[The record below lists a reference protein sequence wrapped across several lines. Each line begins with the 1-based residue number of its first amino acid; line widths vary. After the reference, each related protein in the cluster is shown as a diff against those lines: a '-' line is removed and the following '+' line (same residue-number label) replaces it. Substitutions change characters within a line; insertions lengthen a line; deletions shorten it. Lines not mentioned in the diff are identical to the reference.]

1 MTEGRTV
8 ADRTEDRQADFTAER
23 APDGVDVTRPSIAR
37 VYDYLLGG
45 KDNFSA
51 DRVVGDKI
59 KTALPEVHLGVRA
72 QRMVLRRAIHHIVGD
87 AGIRQLIDIGSGL
100 PTAGN
105 VHEVAQGIAPETRV
119 VYVDNDP
126 IVLAHA
132 RALLAGSVGVSVVDG
147 DLLDAERLFADP
159 VLRAEI
165 DFDRPVGLLLCGI
178 VHYISDEEDP
188 AGILARLVAAL
199 PSGSHVFLHHLVKA
213 GTPGEKAA
221 EAAMRQGMGRGFFRT
236 PEQVGSFLTG
246 LDLVEPGLVRVPD
259 WRPDGSEDSAEDHP
273 VLRLAVAAVG
283 RRP

>member
-1 MTEGRTV
+1 MGSAGDDQWTTSAG
-8 ADRTEDRQADFTAER
+8 ER
-23 APDGVDVTRPSIAR
+23 APQGVDITRPSIAR

-45 KDNFSA
+45 KDSFSS

-72 QRMVLRRAIHHIVGD
+72 QRMVLGRAIRYLVGET
-87 AGIRQLIDIGSGL
+87 GIRQLIDIGSGL

-105 VHEVAQGIAPETRV
+105 VHEVAQDVAPETRV

-132 RALLAGSVGVSVVDG
+132 RALLAGSVGVSVLDS
-147 DLLDAERLFADP
+147 DLLEPEALLDAPA
-159 VLRAEI
+159 LRAAI
-165 DFDRPVGLLLCGI
+165 DFDRPIGLLLCGV

-188 AGILARLVAAL
+188 AGLIARLVAPL
-199 PSGSHVFLHHLVKA
+199 PSGSHVFLHHLVEA

-221 EAAMRQGMGRGFFRT
+221 EAAMRQGMGRGYFRT
-236 PEQVGSFLTG
+236 PGQVRDLLAG
-246 LDLVEPGLVRVPD
+246 LDLIEPGLVRVPD
-259 WRPDGSEDSAEDHP
+259 WRPDGSEDSADDHP

-283 RRP
+283 RKS

>member
-1 MTEGRTV
+1 V
-8 ADRTEDRQADFTAER
+8 ASAGDDQWTTSAGER
-23 APDGVDVTRPSIAR
+23 APRGVDITRPSIAR

-45 KDNFSA
+45 KDNFTS

-59 KTALPEVHLGVRA
+59 KTALPEVRLGVRA
-72 QRMVLRRAIHHIVGD
+72 QRMVLGRAIRYLVGE

-105 VHEVAQGIAPETRV
+105 VHEVAQDLAPETRV

-132 RALLAGSVGVSVVDG
+132 RALLAGSVGVAVLDRDLVHPEK
-147 DLLDAERLFADP
+147 LLDAPA
-159 VLRAEI
+159 LRAAI
-165 DFDRPVGLLLCGI
+165 DFDQPIGLLLCGI

-188 AGILARLVAAL
+188 AGIIARLVAPL
-199 PSGSHVFLHHLVKA
+199 PSGSHVFLHHLVEA

-221 EAAMRQGMGRGFFRT
+221 EAAMRQGMGRGYFRT
-236 PEQVGSFLTG
+236 PDQVRDLLTG
-246 LDLVEPGLVRVPD
+246 LDLVEPGLVHVPE
-259 WRPDGSEDSAEDHP
+259 WRPDGSEDSADEHP

-283 RRP
+283 RKP

>member
-1 MTEGRTV
+1 VVASGDDGRGAASTE
-8 ADRTEDRQADFTAER
+8 E
-23 APDGVDVTRPSIAR
+23 APGGVDIGRPSIAR

-45 KDNFSA
+45 KDNFAA
-51 DRVVGDKI
+51 DRAVGDKI

-72 QRMVLRRAIHHIVGD
+72 QRMVLGRAIRYLVGE

-105 VHEVAQGIAPETRV
+105 VHEVAHEVAEDTRV
-119 VYVDNDP
+119 IYVDNDP

-132 RALLAGSVGVSVVDG
+132 RALLAGSAGVSVLDG
-147 DLLDAERLFADP
+147 DLLDPDRLLGDP
-159 VLRAEI
+159 MLRAEI

-188 AGILARLVAAL
+188 GGIIARLVAGL
-199 PSGSHVFLHHLVKA
+199 PSGSHVFLHHLVEA

-221 EAAMRQGMGRGFFRT
+221 EAAMRQGIGRGFFRT
-236 PEQVGSFLTG
+236 PEQVGAFLTG
-246 LDLVEPGLVRVPD
+246 LELVEPGLVRVPD
-259 WRPDGSEDSAEDHP
+259 WRPDGAEDSAADHP

-283 RRP
+283 RKA

>member
-1 MTEGRTV
+1 V
-8 ADRTEDRQADFTAER
+8 ASVGDDQWTTSAGER
-23 APDGVDVTRPSIAR
+23 APQGVDITKPSIAR

-45 KDNFSA
+45 KDSFSS

-72 QRMVLRRAIHHIVGD
+72 QRMVLGRAIRYLVGE
-87 AGIRQLIDIGSGL
+87 AGIRQLVDVGSGL

-105 VHEVAQGIAPETRV
+105 VHEVAQDVAPETRV

-132 RALLAGSVGVSVVDG
+132 RALLAGSVGVSVVDS
-147 DLLDAERLFADP
+147 DLLEPEALLEAP
-159 VLRAEI
+159 ALRAAI
-165 DFDRPVGLLLCGI
+165 DFDRPIGLLLCGI
-178 VHYISDEEDP
+178 VHYVSDEEDP
-188 AGILARLVAAL
+188 AGVIARLVAPL
-199 PSGSHVFLHHLVKA
+199 PSGSHVFLHHLVEA

-221 EAAMRQGMGRGFFRT
+221 EAAMRQGMGRGYFRT
-236 PEQVGSFLTG
+236 HEQVRGLLAG

-259 WRPDGSEDSAEDHP
+259 WRPDGSEDSADDHP

-283 RRP
+283 RKP

>member
-1 MTEGRTV
+1 MAGAGDGRQSASEG
-8 ADRTEDRQADFTAER
+8 EW
-23 APDGVDVTRPSIAR
+23 APSGVDASRPSIAR

-45 KDNFSA
+45 KDNFAA
-51 DRVVGDKI
+51 DRAVGDKI
-59 KTALPEVHLGVRA
+59 ITALPDVCLGVRA
-72 QRMVLRRAIHHIVGD
+72 QRMVLRRAIRYLVGD

-105 VHEVAQGIAPETRV
+105 VHEVAREIAPETRV

-132 RALLAGSVGVSVVDG
+132 RALLAGSVGVSVLDR
-147 DLLDAERLFADP
+147 DLLDPDRLLADP
-159 VLRAEI
+159 VLRTEI

-178 VHYISDEEDP
+178 VHYVSDEEDP
-188 AGILARLVAAL
+188 AGIIARLVAAL
-199 PSGSHVFLHHLVKA
+199 PPGSHVFLHHLVEA

-221 EAAMRQGMGRGFFRT
+221 EAAMRQGMGRGYFRT
-236 PEQVGSFLTG
+236 PETVGALLTG

-259 WRPDGSEDSAEDHP
+259 WRPDGSEDSAEEHP

-283 RRP
+283 RKG

>member
-1 MTEGRTV
+1 V
-8 ADRTEDRQADFTAER
+8 ASGTGDRQADLTPER

-45 KDNFSA
+45 KDNFPA
-51 DRVVGDKI
+51 DRMVGDKI

-105 VHEVAQGIAPETRV
+105 VHEIAQGIAPETRV

-132 RALLAGSVGVSVVDG
+132 RALLAGSAGVSVVDG
-147 DLLDAERLFADP
+147 DLLGAERLFADP
-159 VLRAEI
+159 VLRAQI
-165 DFDRPVGLLLCGI
+165 DFDRPIGLLLCGI

-188 AGILARLVAAL
+188 AGILARLIAAL
-199 PSGSHVFLHHLVKA
+199 PSGSHVFLHHLVEA

>member
-1 MTEGRTV
+1 MV
-8 ADRTEDRQADFTAER
+8 ASAEDDRQADSTAER
-23 APDGVDVTRPSIAR
+23 APDGIDVARPSIAR

-45 KDNFSA
+45 KDNFAA
-51 DRVVGDKI
+51 DRLVGDKI

-72 QRMVLRRAIHHIVGD
+72 QRMVLRRVIRHLVGE
-87 AGIRQLIDIGSGL
+87 AGIRQLVDIGSGL

-105 VHEVAQGIAPETRV
+105 VHEVAREIAPDTRV

-126 IVLAHA
+126 IVLTHA
-132 RALLAGSVGVSVVDG
+132 RALLADSVGVSVLDS
-147 DLLDAERLFADP
+147 DLLDPARLLADP

-165 DFDRPVGLLLCGI
+165 DFDRPIGLLLCGI

-188 AGILARLVAAL
+188 AGVIARLAGGL
-199 PSGSHVFLHHLVKA
+199 PSGSHVFLHHLVEA

-236 PEQVGSFLTG
+236 PEQVGSFLAG
-246 LDLVEPGLVRVPD
+246 LDLIEPGLVRVPD

-273 VLRLAVAAVG
+273 VLRLAVAAVA
-283 RRP
+283 RKP

>member
-1 MTEGRTV
+1 VATPEEGR
-8 ADRTEDRQADFTAER
+8 RTTSSGEW
-23 APDGVDVTRPSIAR
+23 APRGVDVTRPSIAR

-45 KDNFSA
+45 KDNFIA

-59 KTALPEVHLGVRA
+59 KTALPDVHLGVRA
-72 QRMVLRRAIHHIVGD
+72 QRMVLGRAIRFLVGE

-105 VHEVAQGIAPETRV
+105 VHEVARRIAPETRV

-132 RALLAGSVGVSVVDG
+132 RAILAGNAGVSVLEHDLVRPGALLG
-147 DLLDAERLFADP
+147 DPLMRTA
-159 VLRAEI
+159 I
-165 DFDRPVGLLLCGI
+165 DFERPVGLLLCGI

-188 AGILARLVAAL
+188 AGIVGSLIERL
-199 PSGSHVFLHHLVKA
+199 PSGSYVFLHHLVQA

-221 EAAMRQGMGRGFFRT
+221 EAAMRQGMGRGYFRT
-236 PEQVGSFLTG
+236 PEQVGEFLRG

-259 WRPDGSEDSAEDHP
+259 WRPDGDEDSADDHP

-283 RRP
+283 RKP